1 MYMKGQLCY
10 LRKNHT
16 SILGSDQGP
25 LSELSRLRCDF
36 SLYNV
41 LLRLP
46 VTILTIDQRQWT
58 PSVGTEP
65 PSL

>member
-10 LRKNHT
+10 LRKSHI
-16 SILGSDQGP
+16 SILGSDQGS
-25 LSELSRLRCDF
+25 LSEFSGLRCDF

-41 LLRLP
+41 LLLLP
-46 VTILTIDQRQWT
+46 VTILTRDQKQCS
-58 PSVGTEP
+58 PSVGIEP